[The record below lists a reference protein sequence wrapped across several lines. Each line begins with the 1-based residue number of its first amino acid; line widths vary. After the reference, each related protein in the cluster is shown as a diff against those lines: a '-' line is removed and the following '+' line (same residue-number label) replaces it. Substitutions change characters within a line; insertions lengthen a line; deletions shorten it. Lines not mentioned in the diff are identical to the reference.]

1 MKQLK
6 LHITFL
12 LFVFSLQMVYAQYVP
27 LMNGYFK
34 TNQFINP
41 ASAGINDHMVAYTGI
56 RKQWVRIKGAPSTQ
70 MLAFDAPLNKQR
82 IGLGGVYYRDKVGAT
97 ITNGLQFNYSYRVRV
112 SRKMRLAFGAD
123 VGVETSRFNVGEI
136 ELLDAA
142 DQTFTDDYSRVNK
155 FKMGAGFMLYDKKLT
170 LGLSMNDVIKS
181 AGFGNLITYVQYKKK
196 INREWSY
203 APGMLLKINT
213 LLIKQAEFSIL
224 TSYKQQFS
232 VNLGLRTNGSILAG
246 VGFNPTSQLLVLYS
260 YDYIAGKLRNYTSGS
275 HELTLKYDFVQK
287 YKTSSHR
294 SF

>member
-1 MKQLK
+1 VLILSFQG
-6 LHITFL
+6 IY
-12 LFVFSLQMVYAQYVP
+12 SQYLP

-41 ASAGINDHMVAYTGI
+41 ASAGVNDHMVAYTGI

-70 MLAFDAPLNKQR
+70 MFAFDSPLTKQR
-82 IGLGGVYYRDKVGAT
+82 IGLGGVFYRDKVGAT
-97 ITNGLQFNYSYRVRV
+97 VTNGLQFNYSYRIRV

-123 VGVETSRFNVGEI
+123 AGLETSRFNVN
-136 ELLDAA
+136 ELELIDAA
-142 DQTFTDDYSRVNK
+142 DQTFADEYSRVNK
-155 FKMGAGFMLYDKKLT
+155 LKLGAGVMLYDKKIT
-170 LGLSMNDVIKS
+170 IGLSMNDAVKS
-181 AGFGNLITYVQYKKK
+181 SGFGNLIAYLQYKKK
-196 INREWSY
+196 VNREWSY
-203 APGMLLKINT
+203 TPGILVKMNT
-213 LLIKQAEFSIL
+213 LLIKQAEFSVL

-232 VNLGLRTNGSILAG
+232 LNLGLRTNGSILAG

-260 YDYIAGKLRNYTSGS
+260 YDYIAGRLRSYTSGS